1 MDNFPACRDA
11 THLSIGRA
19 LLEDPRGLPLL
30 VAAPVVHGVPATAA
44 DLERG
49 PTTSTTS
56 SDTAAKSSSYEHTN
70 SMHVLTRTSPEFID
84 NRFEAHHNAREFT
97 RQETLSTDALTYVS
111 KNPCKLGSVS
121 SSGLHCRFTE
131 QLNIPTEISFLIPLV
146 HNNS

>member
-84 NRFEAHHNAREFT
+84 NNRFEAHHNAREFT
-97 RQETLSTDALTYVS
+97 RQVTLSTDALTYVS
-111 KNPCKLGSVS
+111 KNPCKLGSLS
-121 SSGLHCRFTE
+121 ISGLHCRFTD
-131 QLNIPTEISFLIPLV
+131 
-146 HNNS
+146 

>member
-1 MDNFPACRDA
+1 MLTRLYLSQGVEWIVFRRVVNRDA

-56 SDTAAKSSSYEHTN
+56 SDTAAKS
-70 SMHVLTRTSPEFID
+70 
-84 NRFEAHHNAREFT
+84 
-97 RQETLSTDALTYVS
+97 
-111 KNPCKLGSVS
+111 
-121 SSGLHCRFTE
+121 
-131 QLNIPTEISFLIPLV
+131 
-146 HNNS
+146 